1 MKLISKGDQVWWRG
15 SWGIDAWQKAKVV
28 GIELVNEGQKENG
41 VAIEQIPV
49 EVKDNCVFDLDNG
62 HWAYGYQIREIT
74 NDHAEQQ
81 SC

>member
-15 SWGIDAWQKAKVV
+15 SWGNDSWQQAKVV
-28 GIELVNEGQKENG
+28 GIELVNKGQKENG
-41 VAIEQIPV
+41 IAIEHIPV
-49 EVKDNCVFDLDNG
+49 EVKDHCVFDLDNG
-62 HWAYGYQIREIT
+62 HWAYGYQIKEIT